1 MGGCP
6 SCRLTGIGN
15 PGVNGGAMKSI
26 LLLSLGLAAVTTSA
40 FAGESRKVSPAKVV
54 VFTNLF
60 NEADT
65 DGNEVLDEEEFAG
78 SYGASERPVITEIRF
93 DSLASFI
100 NSFERGKVEIERGI
114 LLEDFIEATG
124 GRRITP
130 SKAQTFFAADDN
142 DNGFLSMSEFFATRI
157 QSASSEASAAKA
169 FDKLDKNNDNQIS
182 PAEFGISVVPV

>member
-1 MGGCP
+1 
-6 SCRLTGIGN
+6 
-15 PGVNGGAMKSI
+15 MKSI
-26 LLLSLGLAAVTTSA
+26 LLLSLGLAAMTTSA

-65 DGNEVLDEEEFAG
+65 SGNGILSFQEFSS

-93 DSLASFI
+93 DALASFFK
-100 NSFERGKVEIERGI
+100 SVDRGFEIEIRGI
-114 LLEDFIEATG
+114 RLNDFIQANG
-124 GRRITP
+124 GRKINP
-130 SKAQTFFAADDN
+130 SKTQIFFAADDN
-142 DNGFLSMSEFFATRI
+142 DDGFLSMSEFFATRI

-169 FDKLDKNNDNQIS
+169 FDKMDKNDDNRIS

>member
-1 MGGCP
+1 
-6 SCRLTGIGN
+6 
-15 PGVNGGAMKSI
+15 MKPI
-26 LLLSLGLAAVTTSA
+26 LLLSLGLAAMTTSA

-65 DGNEVLDEEEFAG
+65 DGDEVLDFEEFAG

-93 DSLASFI
+93 DILSRFI
-100 NSFERGKVEIERGI
+100 GGKERGIFPIERGI
-114 LLEDFIEATG
+114 LLEDFIDANG
-124 GRRITP
+124 GRKITP
-130 SKAQTFFAADDN
+130 SKSVIFQAADDN
-142 DNGFLSMSEFFATRI
+142 DNGFLSLSEFFATRI

-182 PAEFGISVVPV
+182 PAEFGAGVMPV

>member
-1 MGGCP
+1 MG
-6 SCRLTGIGN
+6 I
-15 PGVNGGAMKSI
+15 PGVNITAMKSI
-26 LLLSLGLAAVTTSA
+26 LLLSLGLAALTTSV
-40 FAGESRKVSPAKVV
+40 FAGERRVSPAKVT

-65 DGNEVLDEEEFAG
+65 NGNGILNFQEFSN

-93 DSLASFI
+93 DALASFFK
-100 NSFERGKVEIERGI
+100 NDLRGILIQERGI
-114 LLEDFIEATG
+114 RLEDFIFANG
-124 GRRITP
+124 GRKINP
-130 SKAQTFFAADDN
+130 SKAQIFFAADDD

-182 PAEFGISVVPV
+182 PAEFGISVLPT

>member
-1 MGGCP
+1 
-6 SCRLTGIGN
+6 
-15 PGVNGGAMKSI
+15 MKSI

-40 FAGESRKVSPAKVV
+40 FAGERRVSPAKVT

-65 DGNEVLDEEEFAG
+65 SGNGILSFQEFSN

-93 DSLASFI
+93 DALASFFK
-100 NSFERGKVEIERGI
+100 SVERGFEIEIRGI
-114 LLEDFIEATG
+114 RLDDFIQANG
-124 GRRITP
+124 GRSIKP
-130 SKAQTFFAADDN
+130 SKTQIFFAADDD

-182 PAEFGISVVPV
+182 PAEFGITVVPV